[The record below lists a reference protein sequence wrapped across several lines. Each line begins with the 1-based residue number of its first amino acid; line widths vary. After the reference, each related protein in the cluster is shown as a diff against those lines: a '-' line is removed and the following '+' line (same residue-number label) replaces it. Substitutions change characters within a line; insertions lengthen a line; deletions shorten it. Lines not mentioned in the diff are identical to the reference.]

1 MKKLSL
7 FLLGFVATS
16 FMASAQITSDMFSQP
31 SNTGANMTVG
41 VNASKFDQFEGA
53 QIGAFIDLDG
63 DGTLECVGLETISTG
78 FFGLA
83 LWGDD
88 SSTPAADGL
97 GSGAVPQFA
106 ILHDGNVL
114 NVAEIPQFTGYVTN
128 GIVNITDAVI
138 SGGSGCTDQS
148 ACNAMSMYADV
159 DYTDDGS
166 CAFPDAGYDC
176 DGACLADADGDGV
189 CDEFEVLGCQDAAAC
204 NFNAA
209 ATDSDGSCSYPV
221 AGYDCAGN
229 CLADADGDGIC
240 DEFEVLGCQDE
251 AYDNYDASATDADEC
266 VGLLG
271 CTDASYSEY
280 YPSFPDYEQYG
291 AAEGIGYEVDNGSCV
306 TLIISGCT
314 NPAASNYDVTANLN
328 IPDGE
333 DGACLIEGVN
343 FTPSD
348 DAENTSIVVTSNNMS
363 VLFPVNNA
371 GLWNSDQSDIQV
383 GDLIAAVYTTS
394 VLENDFIGY
403 SAISGLANAGSGI
416 WDGDQ
421 IGVAVFGADNLINN
435 GFQPDDDIK
444 WLVSRNGVVYNAS
457 VTYATPAYDG
467 TYQEG
472 TYVTVNSVILGAPA
486 DEGCTDP
493 NHMEYN
499 PLATADDGSCSTFIS
514 VGCLDAN
521 FVNYAGADVD
531 ADAIH
536 DNSENFGDAF
546 GQNYTIDLTTGVESA
561 SGVGAIFH
569 DVDVCQSQ
577 VPGCTYPY
585 ASNYDSQSTEDD
597 GSCDWSV
604 YSHHSFDAV
613 TGVNTGTLYS
623 FGGDDDD
630 SNNEWVGS
638 DFEYADDLYQDAR
651 MGTGHIV
658 TDLIASYDAYTERRK
673 ADSTFL
679 SDTLLDVAAWFAAD
693 EAADASELADSL
705 SDNYARFDAM
715 FNHLSDS
722 ISATLDSAA
731 LAFAADEVA
740 DAQELADTMADN
752 YARYDAMLAHMED
765 SVAFTLDSAA
775 VAFAADEAADAQE
788 LADTM
793 ADAQARYDAL
803 MTLVSGSANG
813 SLDHNL
819 SDSHYTRDLDEDH
832 GIIGNLQ
839 DALDYHAEAL
849 VIDLHSGWNTVAY
862 YLHHESSVVAQF
874 ESQFGSETAV
884 QQNINIVKNNEGL
897 FYWPDFLFDG
907 LGNLDPGQGYQVRV
921 KDASDGNSNFVFDD
935 SIAPGDNRILNPTVP
950 QWALE
955 MEVENHPN
963 DIRTLVRVV
972 NMLGQ
977 EVVPAEQFAGEVL
990 LYLFNDGTVE
1000 KKMIE

>member
-31 SNTGANMTVG
+31 ANTGANMTVG
-41 VNASKFDQFEGA
+41 VNASKFDQFEGG
-53 QIGAFIDLDG
+53 QIGAFIDLDA

-88 SSTPAADGL
+88 SSTPDADGL

-148 ACNAMSMYADV
+148 ACNAMTMYADV

-166 CAFPDAGYDC
+166 CTYPDAGYDC
-176 DGACLADADGDGV
+176 DGNCNDDSDADGV
-189 CDEFEVLGCQDAAAC
+189 CDEFEVPGCQDVAAC

-209 ATDSDGSCSYPV
+209 ATDSDGSCSYPD
-221 AGYDCAGN
+221 AGYDCAGV

-240 DEFEVLGCQDE
+240 DEFEVEGCQDD
-251 AYDNYDASATDADEC
+251 AYDNYDASATDAGDC
-266 VGLLG
+266 SGLLG
-271 CTDASYSEY
+271 CTDAGYFEY
-280 YPSFPDYEQYG
+280 DA
-291 AAEGIGYEVDNGSCV
+291 AAEVDDGSCV
-306 TLIISGCT
+306 SLIIPGCT
-314 NPAASNYDVTANLN
+314 NPAASNYDALANLN
-328 IPDGE
+328 IAEGE

-371 GLWNSDQSDIQV
+371 GLWNVDQSNIEV
-383 GDLIAAVYTTS
+383 GDIIAAVYETGR
-394 VLENDFIGY
+394 LENDFLGY
-403 SAISGLANAGSGI
+403 SEISGLANAGSGI

-421 IGVAVFGADNLINN
+421 IGIAVFGADNMINN
-435 GFQPDDDIK
+435 GFQPDEDLK

-472 TYVTVNSVILGAPA
+472 TYVTVNSVVLGAPA

-499 PLATADDGSCSTFIS
+499 PLATVDDGSCATFIS

-546 GQNYTIDLTTGVESA
+546 GQNYSIDLTTGVESA
-561 SGVGAIFH
+561 SGVGAIFN

-597 GSCDWSV
+597 GSCDWSA
-604 YSHHSFDAV
+604 YSHHSFDVV
-613 TGVNTGTLYS
+613 TGENTGTLYS

-679 SDTLLDVAAWFAAD
+679 SDTLIDVAAWFAAD
-693 EAADASELADSL
+693 EAADAQELADSL

-731 LAFAADEVA
+731 LAFAADEAA
-740 DAQELADTMADN
+740 DAQELADTINDMQ
-752 YARYDAMLAHMED
+752 ARYDANDAWWNQTYTD
-765 SVAFTLDSAA
+765 TLAA
-775 VAFAADEAADAQE
+775 VAVWFAADEAADAQE
-788 LADTM
+788 LADTS
-793 ADAQARYDAL
+793 AAAQARYDAL
-803 MTLVSGSANG
+803 MELVSGSYNG
-813 SLDHNL
+813 SLAYDL
-819 SDSHYTRDLDEDH
+819 SDSHYTRDLDQAH
-832 GIIGNLQ
+832 GIIGHLQ
-839 DALDYHAEAL
+839 DALNYQAEAL
-849 VIDLHSGWNTVAY
+849 VIDLHTGWNTVAY

-874 ESQFGSETAV
+874 EGQFGSETAV

-907 LGNLDPGQGYQVRV
+907 LGNLVPGQGYQVRV
-921 KDASDGNSNFVFDD
+921 KDATDGNPNFVFDD
-935 SIAPGDNRILNPTVP
+935 SITPGNNRILNPTVP

-990 LYLFNDGTVE
+990 LYLYNDGTVE
-1000 KKMIE
+1000 KKMVE

>member
-31 SNTGANMTVG
+31 ANTGANMTVG
-41 VNASKFDQFEGA
+41 VNASKFDQFEGG
-53 QIGAFIDLDG
+53 QIGAFIDLDA
-63 DGTLECVGLETISTG
+63 DGTLECVGLESISTG

-106 ILHDGNVL
+106 ILHNGNVL
-114 NVAEIPQFTGYVTN
+114 DVAEIPQFTGYVTN

-166 CAFPDAGYDC
+166 CTSPDAGYDC

-189 CDEFEVLGCQDAAAC
+189 CDEFEVDGCQDELAC
-204 NFNAA
+204 NFDAN
-209 ATDSDGSCSYPV
+209 ATDDDGSCEYP
-221 AGYDCAGN
+221 AQWRDCADN
-229 CLADADGDGIC
+229 CVNDVDGDDVC
-240 DEFEVLGCQDE
+240 DEQELLGCQDE
-251 AYDNYDASATDADEC
+251 AYANYDASATDSGEC
-266 VGLLG
+266 SGLLG
-271 CTDASYSEY
+271 CTDSNYFEY
-280 YPSFPDYEQYG
+280 ND
-291 AAEGIGYEVDNGSCV
+291 AAEVDNGSCV
-306 TLIISGCT
+306 SLIIPGCT
-314 NPAASNYDVTANLN
+314 NPAASNYDSAANLN
-328 IPDGE
+328 IAEGE

-343 FTPSD
+343 FTPAA
-348 DAENTSIVVTSNNMS
+348 DAENTSVVVTSNNMS

-371 GLWNSDQSDIQV
+371 GLWNTDQSNIAIGDI
-383 GDLIAAVYTTS
+383 IAAVYETGR
-394 VLENDFIGY
+394 LDNDFLGY
-403 SAISGLANAGSGI
+403 SEISGLANAGSGI

-421 IGVAVFGADNLINN
+421 IGVAVFGADNMINN
-435 GFQPDDDIK
+435 GFQPDEDLK
-444 WLVSRNGVVYNAS
+444 WLVSREGTVYNAT

-472 TYVTVNSVILGAPA
+472 TYVTVNSVVLGAPA
-486 DEGCTDP
+486 DQGCTNP
-493 NHMEYN
+493 NYMEFN
-499 PLATADDGSCSTFIS
+499 PLATSDDESCTTFIS

-597 GSCDWSV
+597 GSCDWSA
-604 YSHHSFDAV
+604 YSHHSFDSV
-613 TGVNTGTLYS
+613 TGENTGTLYS
-623 FGGDDDD
+623 FGGDDND
-630 SNNEWVGS
+630 SNNEWVES
-638 DFEYADDLYQDAR
+638 DFEYANDLYQDAR
-651 MGTGHIV
+651 IGTGHIV
-658 TDLIASYDAYTERRK
+658 TDLIASYDAYTERRQ

-679 SDTLLDVAAWFAAD
+679 SDTLIDVAEWFAAD
-693 EAADASELADSL
+693 EEADSILL
-705 SDNYARFDAM
+705 SFTLDSANVAHVAYVELRDNEFEAM
-715 FNHLSDS
+715 FTHLSDS
-722 ISATLDSAA
+722 IS
-731 LAFAADEVA
+731 
-740 DAQELADTMADN
+740 
-752 YARYDAMLAHMED
+752 
-765 SVAFTLDSAA
+765 FTLDSAN
-775 VAFAADEAADAQE
+775 VAHDEYAFMRDTEYADMFIHLSDSISFTLDSAMDAHLAYVDQRDAE
-788 LADTM
+788 LADTS
-793 ADAQARYDAL
+793 AAAQARYDAL

-813 SLDHNL
+813 SLDHDL

-849 VIDLHSGWNTVAY
+849 VIDLHSGWNTLAY

-874 ESQFGSETAV
+874 EAQFGSEENV
-884 QQNINIVKNNEGL
+884 QDNINIVKNNEGL

-907 LGNLDPGQGYQVRV
+907 LGALEPGQGYQVRV
-921 KDASDGNSNFVFDD
+921 KDSSVGNPNFVFDD

-990 LYLFNDGTVE
+990 LYLYNDGTVD
-1000 KKMIE
+1000 KKMVE

>member
-16 FMASAQITSDMFSQP
+16 LMASAQITPDMFSQP
-31 SNTGANMTVG
+31 ANTGANMTVG
-41 VNASKFDQFEGA
+41 VNASKFDQFEGG
-53 QIGAFIDLDG
+53 QIGAFYDLDG
-63 DGTLECVGLETISTG
+63 DGTLECVGLESISTG

-88 SSTPAADGL
+88 SSTPEADGL

-114 NVAEIPQFTGYVTN
+114 LVDEIPQFTGYVTN
-128 GIVNITDAVI
+128 GIVNITDATI
-138 SGGSGCTDQS
+138 NGSSGCTDSS
-148 ACNAMSMYADV
+148 ACNAMTMYSDV
-159 DYTDDGS
+159 SYTDDGS
-166 CAFPDAGYDC
+166 CTYPASGYDC
-176 DGACLADADGDGV
+176 SGVCLADADGDGV
-189 CDEFEVLGCQDAAAC
+189 CDEFEVVGCQDESAC
-204 NFNAA
+204 DYNPA
-209 ATDSDGSCSYPV
+209 ATDAGLCSYPEF
-221 AGYDCAGN
+221 GYDCAGN
-229 CLADADGDGIC
+229 CLSDSDGDGIC
-240 DEFEVLGCQDE
+240 DPFEVVGCQDD
-251 AYDNYDASATDADEC
+251 AYDNYDPLATDEGDC
-266 VGLLG
+266 TGLLG
-271 CTDASYSEY
+271 CTDAGYFEY
-280 YPSFPDYEQYG
+280 ND
-291 AAEGIGYEVDNGSCV
+291 AAEVDNGSCV
-306 TLIISGCT
+306 SLIIPGCT
-314 NPAASNYDVTANLN
+314 NPAASNYDPAANLN
-328 IPDGE
+328 IPEGE
-333 DGACLIEGVN
+333 EGACLIEGVN
-343 FTPSD
+343 FTPAD

-371 GLWNSDQSDIQV
+371 GLWNSDQSDIQA
-383 GDLIAAVYTTS
+383 GDIIAAVYETGR
-394 VLENDFIGY
+394 LENDFLGY
-403 SAISGLANAGSGI
+403 SEISGLANAGSGI

-421 IGVAVFGADNLINN
+421 IGIAVFGADNMINN
-435 GFQPDDDIK
+435 GFQPGESLK
-444 WLVSRNGVVYNAS
+444 WLVSREGTVYNAS

-472 TYVTVNSVILGAPA
+472 TYVTVNSVVLGAPA
-486 DEGCTDP
+486 DQGCTNP
-493 NHMEYN
+493 NYMEYN
-499 PLATADDGSCSTFIS
+499 PLATTDDESCSTFIS
-514 VGCLDAN
+514 VGCLDVN

-536 DNSENFGDAF
+536 DNADNFGDAF
-546 GQNYTIDLTTGVESA
+546 GQNYTIDLTTGVASA
-561 SGVGAIFH
+561 SGVGAIFN

-585 ASNYDSQSTEDD
+585 AHNYDSQATEDD
-597 GSCDWSV
+597 GSCDWSA
-604 YSHHSFDAV
+604 YSYHTFDAV
-613 TGVNTGTLYS
+613 TGENTGTIYS

-638 DFEYADDLYQDAR
+638 DFEYANDLYQDAR

-693 EAADASELADSL
+693 EAADAQELADSL

-715 FNHLSDS
+715 FNYLSDS

-731 LAFAADEVA
+731 LAFAADEAA

-752 YARYDAMLAHMED
+752 YARFDAMKAHLED
-765 SVAFTLDSAA
+765 SISFTLDSAA
-775 VAFAADEAADAQE
+775 SAFAADEAADAQE

-793 ADAQARYDAL
+793 AAAQARYDHFRTV
-803 MTLVSGSANG
+803 MTGSADG
-813 SLDHNL
+813 SIAYDLT
-819 SDSHYTRDLDEDH
+819 DSHYTRDLDLAH
-832 GIIGNLQ
+832 GTIGHLQ
-839 DALDYHAEAL
+839 DALNYHASAL

-874 ESQFGSETAV
+874 ENQFGSESAV
-884 QQNINIVKNNEGL
+884 QDNVNIVKNNEGL

-907 LGNLDPGQGYQVRV
+907 LGNLVPGQGYQVRV
-921 KDASDGNSNFVFDD
+921 KDSSAGKADFVFDD

-950 QWALE
+950 AWALE

-990 LYLFNDGTVE
+990 LYLYNDGTVE
-1000 KKMIE
+1000 KKMVE

>member
-16 FMASAQITSDMFSQP
+16 FMASAQQITSGIFTP
-31 SNTGANMTVG
+31 PANTGANMTVG
-41 VNASKFDQFEGA
+41 VNASKFDQFEGG
-53 QIGAFIDLDG
+53 QIGAFYDLDG
-63 DGTLECVGLETISTG
+63 IGSLECVGLETIQVG

-88 SSTPAADGL
+88 SSTPDADGL

-106 ILHDGNVL
+106 ILHDDNVL
-114 NVAEIPQFTGYVTN
+114 LVSEIPQFTGYVTN
-128 GIVNITDAVI
+128 GIVNITDAI
-138 SGGSGCTDQS
+138 IDGGSGCTDQS
-148 ACNAMSMYADV
+148 ACNAMTMYSDV
-159 DYTDDGS
+159 NYTDDGS
-166 CAFPDAGYDC
+166 CAFPAAGYDC
-176 DGACLADADGDGV
+176 AGACLADADGDGV
-189 CDEFEVLGCQDAAAC
+189 CDEFEVLGCQDNSAC

-209 ATDSDGSCSYPV
+209 ATDSDGSCSYPS

-229 CLADADGDGIC
+229 CLADADGDGVC
-240 DEFEVLGCQDE
+240 DEFEVVGCQDP
-251 AYDNYDASATDADEC
+251 AYDNYDASATDAGLC
-266 VGLLG
+266 SGLLG
-271 CTDASYSEY
+271 CTDSGYFEY
-280 YPSFPDYEQYG
+280 ND
-291 AAEGIGYEVDNGSCV
+291 AAEVNDGSCLS
-306 TLIISGCT
+306 LIIPGCT
-314 NPAASNYDVTANLN
+314 NPAASNYDPAANLN
-328 IPDGE
+328 IAEGE

-343 FTPSD
+343 FTPAAD
-348 DAENTSIVVTSNNMS
+348 GENTSIVVTSNNMS

-383 GDLIAAVYTTS
+383 GDIIAAVYETGR
-394 VLENDFIGY
+394 LENDFLGY
-403 SAISGLANAGSGI
+403 SEISGLANAGSGI

-421 IGVAVFGADNLINN
+421 IGIAVFGADNMINN
-435 GFQPDDDIK
+435 GFQPDEDLK
-444 WLVSRNGVVYNAS
+444 WLVSRQGTVYNAS

-472 TYVTVNSVILGAPA
+472 TYVTVNSVVLGAPA
-486 DEGCTDP
+486 DQGCTDA
-493 NHMEYN
+493 NYMEYN
-499 PLATADDGSCSTFIS
+499 PLATADDESCSTFIS

-521 FVNYAGADVD
+521 FVNYAGADVN

-561 SGVGAIFH
+561 SGVAAIFN

-585 ASNYDSQSTEDD
+585 AQNYDSQATEDD
-597 GSCDWSV
+597 GSCDWSA
-604 YSHHSFDAV
+604 YSHHSFDPV
-613 TGVNTGTLYS
+613 TGENTGTLYS

-638 DFEYADDLYQDAR
+638 DFEYANDLYQDAR

-679 SDTLLDVAAWFAAD
+679 ADTLIDVAAWFAAD
-693 EAADASELADSL
+693 EAADAQELADSL

-715 FNHLSDS
+715 FAHLSDS
-722 ISATLDSAA
+722 IS
-731 LAFAADEVA
+731 
-740 DAQELADTMADN
+740 
-752 YARYDAMLAHMED
+752 
-765 SVAFTLDSAA
+765 FTLDSAA

-788 LADTM
+788 LADTISDM
-793 ADAQARYDAL
+793 QARYDANDLWWNTTYDDTLADVAAWFAADEAADAQELSDTMTDMQARYDAL
-803 MTLVSGSANG
+803 MTLVSGSADG
-813 SLDHNL
+813 SLAHDLTN
-819 SDSHYTRDLDEDH
+819 SHYTREIDEDH

-839 DALDYHAEAL
+839 DALNYHASAL

-874 ESQFGSETAV
+874 EAQFGSEAQV
-884 QQNINIVKNNEGL
+884 QDNVNIVKNNEGL

-907 LGNLDPGQGYQVRV
+907 LGALVPGQGYQVRV
-921 KDASDGNSNFVFDD
+921 KDSSNGKSDFVFDG
-935 SIAPGDNRILNPTVP
+935 SIAPGNNRVLSPTVP
-950 QWALE
+950 AWALE

-963 DIRTLVRVV
+963 DVRSLVRVV

-977 EVVPAEQFAGEVL
+977 EVVPTNQFAGEVL
-990 LYLFNDGTVE
+990 LYLYNDGTVE
-1000 KKMIE
+1000 KKMVE